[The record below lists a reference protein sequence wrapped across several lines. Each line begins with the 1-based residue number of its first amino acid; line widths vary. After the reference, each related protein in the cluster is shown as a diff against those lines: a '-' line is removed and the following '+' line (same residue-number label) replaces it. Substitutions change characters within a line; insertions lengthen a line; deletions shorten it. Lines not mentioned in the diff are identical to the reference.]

1 MEEFLTKK
9 AKNRIW
15 EIPVLAVLLLF
26 ASVGISIMGDDL
38 SAGKSGTD
46 IVVDAVLLFLFIF
59 PCARIIIRRIRV
71 RHAVRIAGVLERSSG
86 TSISLSRL
94 QREARIRGS
103 MERILQILLEK
114 NFLQGIRPGFSEG
127 MVYLVS
133 AVREEKALE
142 EMEKT
147 HVMEC
152 PFCGAV
158 NTVIR
163 GAPAEITTMP
173 ALTSTPS
180 PCLTAG
186 LPAQSAPR
194 LFPPSAPCS
203 PVMAGWLS
211 PVMAALVVH
220 PNLILNIS
228 LSLPSILPR

>member
-26 ASVGISIMGDDL
+26 ISVGTSIMGDDL
-38 SAGKSGTD
+38 SVGKPGTD
-46 IVVDAVLLFLFIF
+46 IVVDVVLLFLFIF

-71 RHAVRIAGVLERSSG
+71 RHAVRIARVLERSSG
-86 TSISLSRL
+86 TSISLSLL

-127 MVYLVS
+127 KVYLVS

-142 EMEKT
+142 EIEKT

-152 PFCGAV
+152 PFCGAM

-163 GAPAEITTMP
+163 GRSNRCEYCD
-173 ALTSTPS
+173 S
-180 PCLTAG
+180 PLKIQ
-186 LPAQSAPR
+186 P
-194 LFPPSAPCS
+194 
-203 PVMAGWLS
+203 
-211 PVMAALVVH
+211 
-220 PNLILNIS
+220 
-228 LSLPSILPR
+228 

>member
-114 NFLQGIRPGFSEG
+114 DFLQGIRPGFSEG

-152 PFCGAV
+152 PFCGAM

-163 GAPAEITTMP
+163 GRSSRCEYCD
-173 ALTSTPS
+173 S
-180 PCLTAG
+180 PLKIR
-186 LPAQSAPR
+186 P
-194 LFPPSAPCS
+194 
-203 PVMAGWLS
+203 
-211 PVMAALVVH
+211 
-220 PNLILNIS
+220 
-228 LSLPSILPR
+228 